1 MLLTINSIYNETLYQ
16 IAKNEH
22 RLDIVVVS
30 KMKIL
35 AKDMLSKENAE
46 DLAEMHNT
54 LVRLDNVIKKAN
66 DLYIFGNDA
75 DR

>member
-1 MLLTINSIYNETLYQ
+1 MLLTINPIYSETLYQ

-46 DLAEMHNT
+46 GLAEMHNT